1 VVTFSLRVFG
11 FAPRHLNRSVASRQ
25 LADLLAI
32 VEHNDEVVIAQN
44 GQPIARLTSVA
55 LMKKKR
61 IAGLNRG
68 MIWTS
73 EDFDAPLPD
82 EFWLGKE

>member
-1 VVTFSLRVFG
+1 MPIQTVNLDKVEK
-11 FAPRHLNRSVASRQ
+11 Q
-25 LADLLAI
+25 LADLLAM
-32 VEHNDEVVIAQN
+32 VKQGGEVVITQN
-44 GQPIARLTSVA
+44 GKPIARLASVA
-55 LMKKKR
+55 PKKKKR

-68 MIWTS
+68 SIWTS

>member
-1 VVTFSLRVFG
+1 MPMQTVNLDKVEK
-11 FAPRHLNRSVASRQ
+11 Q

-32 VEHNDEVVIAQN
+32 IEHSDEIVIAQN
-44 GQPIARLTSVA
+44 GKPIARLASVTPK
-55 LMKKKR
+55 KKKR
-61 IAGLNRG
+61 IAGLNGG

>member
-1 VVTFSLRVFG
+1 MPVQTINLDHVEK
-11 FAPRHLNRSVASRQ
+11 Q
-25 LADLLAI
+25 LAELLAI
-32 VEHNDEVVIAQN
+32 VEHNGDVVIAQN
-44 GQPIARLTSVA
+44 GKPIARLASLTPK
-55 LMKKKR
+55 KKKR

-73 EDFDAPLPD
+73 DDFDAPLPD

>member
-1 VVTFSLRVFG
+1 MSTQTVNLDKVEK
-11 FAPRHLNRSVASRQ
+11 Q

-32 VEHNDEVVIAQN
+32 VEDNDEVLIARN
-44 GQPIARLTSVA
+44 GTPIARLASVKPK
-55 LMKKKR
+55 KKKR

-68 MIWTS
+68 NVWTS
-73 EDFDAPLPD
+73 DDFDAPLSD